1 MNIQKL
7 PFRNLTRKPVR
18 TGAMVLLVMFLAFSI
33 FSGSV
38 VVTSLRRGL
47 DSLETRL
54 GADIIVVPD
63 SAKSKVNLNTMM
75 VQGVPGYFYMD
86 KAYFDKVSQIEG
98 IEQISA
104 QYYLASVSAGC
115 CSIPVQLVGFD
126 PDTDFSIQPWIRQSY
141 SKELGDEDVLIGCNI
156 ENEPGGTITF
166 YGVDCHVAGQLDET
180 GTELDNAVY
189 ANANTIK
196 SLIKAS
202 EDLGMNVLTQSN
214 PDTLISSILIK
225 VKDGY
230 SIEGVMNDINIHVRR
245 VQAVQ
250 TKQMLS
256 GVAEGLTHV
265 SDIVRLLI
273 AAVWVLALAIMIIAF
288 SMLVNERKK
297 EFAVLRVIGTSR
309 SMLARIVLS
318 ESLLIGVIG
327 GLLGIGIAALFVFP
341 FSGFIET
348 ELGLPFLLPEAGWIV
363 KTGIATLAASVLAG
377 PLTSAFS
384 AYCLSR
390 VDTGTILREGN

>member
-7 PFRNLTRKPVR
+7 PFRNLRRRPVR
-18 TGAMVLLVMFLAFSI
+18 TGAMVLLVLFLAFSI

-86 KAYFDKVSQIEG
+86 KSYFDKVSQIDG
-98 IEQISA
+98 IEQITA

-126 PDTDFSIQPWIRQSY
+126 PETDFSIQPWIRQSIA
-141 SKELGDEDVLIGCNI
+141 KELGDQDILIGCNI
-156 ENEPGGTITF
+156 ENQPGGTITF
-166 YGVDCHVAGQLDET
+166 YGVDCKVAGQLDET

-196 SLIKAS
+196 TLIQAS
-202 EDLGMNVLTQSN
+202 EDLGMNVLTQSD

-230 SIEGVMNDINIHVRR
+230 SIEGVMNDINVHVRR

-256 GVAEGLTHV
+256 GVAQGLTHV

-273 AAVWVLALAIMIIAF
+273 AAVWVLALIIMIIAF

-309 SMLARIVLS
+309 RQLSGIVRK
-318 ESLLIGVIG
+318 ESLWIGLLG
-327 GLLGIGIAALFVFP
+327 GLLGIGVSALFVFP
-341 FSGFIET
+341 FSGLIEA
-348 ELGLPFLLPEAGWIV
+348 ELGLPFLLPDVAWIL
-363 KTGIATLAASVLAG
+363 KTALATLLVSILAG
-377 PLTSAFS
+377 PITSAFS
-384 AYCLSR
+384 AYRLSR
-390 VDTGTILREGN
+390 VDPGTILREGN